1 MDVFLPGVLEGLQGR
16 VVDVGRLEGGAGD
29 GGLEVHRLHL
39 GVELHED
46 GLDAVGDDVA
56 GVVDVVQ
63 VLAEGPR
70 QNVVVVLLM
79 MVEGRS
85 NDGCN
90 AVVGHHQ
97 RYQESWSWAMF
108 GFLYSSFWSSLAYES
123 AKQKP
128 KHCLTPGFLIPLKI
142 TKLRMASQTQGI
154 QQLLSAEKRAAEK
167 GGNSIETFLA

>member
-79 MVEGRS
+79 V
-85 NDGCN
+85 
-90 AVVGHHQ
+90 
-97 RYQESWSWAMF
+97 
-108 GFLYSSFWSSLAYES
+108 
-123 AKQKP
+123 K
-128 KHCLTPGFLIPLKI
+128 
-142 TKLRMASQTQGI
+142 
-154 QQLLSAEKRAAEK
+154 
-167 GGNSIETFLA
+167 